1 MLDIN
6 MLQEDEK
13 NKLLEALIEERKSGY
28 SADTSELQEGIAYI
42 AQRLD
47 LLEKVVM
54 DDLIGGIDELY
65 QGNLRK
71 SEIEKLIQ
79 AHGGDLD
86 GYKDKYKS
94 MFEGVT
100 GGDLYGDL
108 LDTLQ
113 DEESEWDGGEDNPYS
128 RDIRIPELIQTI
140 KEKFGDISEIPGV
153 EGIAAKIEV
162 GPDEEEEEDPVEKL
176 KKRIM
181 EKSKKEKNY

>member
-1 MLDIN
+1 MLDLA
-6 MLQEDEK
+6 MLGDDEK
-13 NKLLEALIEERKSGY
+13 NKLLEALIEERKGGY
-28 SADTSELQEGIAYI
+28 SADTSELQEGISYI

-47 LLEKVVM
+47 HLEKVVM

-71 SEIEKLIQ
+71 SEIEKLIE
-79 AHGGDLD
+79 AHSGDLD

-113 DEESEWDGGEDNPYS
+113 DEEGEWDGGEDNPYN

-140 KEKFGDISEIPGV
+140 KEKFGDIGEIPGV
-153 EGIAAKIEV
+153 ESIAAKVEV
-162 GPDEEEEEDPVEKL
+162 GDEDEEDPAEKL
-176 KKRIM
+176 KNRIKQM
-181 EKSKKEKNY
+181 SKKEKLY